1 MRRRSLLTTQ
11 DLALVALEFRR
22 AIERSNLRRH
32 ARVMSRFPVGC
43 CKQSSQLLARF
54 LVTELQVP
62 LVTFVHAERGGT
74 AGDAWQS
81 HVWLSVDQH
90 YIDITA
96 DQYPEI
102 EAPVVVSM
110 SGGWHTSWERKRH
123 LTYGEMMNFDRWEA
137 LRFERMYRAVFR
149 ALQPTPRPRVHV
161 PLRNA
166 GPPAELA

>member
-1 MRRRSLLTTQ
+1 MLRRHPLTTQ

-22 AIERSNLRRH
+22 AIECSRLQRH

-74 AGDAWQS
+74 GTAWQS
-81 HVWLSVDQH
+81 HVWLSVNQH
-90 YIDITA
+90 FVDITA
-96 DQYPEI
+96 DQYPEV
-102 EAPVVVSM
+102 ESPVVVTM
-110 SGGWHTSWERKRH
+110 NGGWHTSWERKRH
-123 LTYGEMMNFDRWEA
+123 LTYGEMMNFDRWEG
-137 LRFERMYRAVFR
+137 LRFERMYRAVVK
-149 ALQPTPRPRVHV
+149 ALQPNPRPRVHV

-166 GPPAELA
+166 GPPAEPI

>member
-1 MRRRSLLTTQ
+1 MRRGNLLTTQ

-43 CKQSSQLLARF
+43 CKQGSQLLARF
-54 LVTELQVP
+54 LVTELKVP

-74 AGDAWQS
+74 GGGYWQS
-81 HVWLSVDQH
+81 HVWLSVNQH

-102 EAPVVVSM
+102 ESPVVVSA
-110 SGGWHTSWERKRH
+110 SDGWHTSWERKHH

-137 LRFERMYRAVFR
+137 LRFDRMYRAVFR
-149 ALQPTPRPRVHV
+149 ALRPTPRFRVHV
-161 PLRNA
+161 PFRNA
-166 GPPAELA
+166 GSPAESP

>member
-1 MRRRSLLTTQ
+1 MRRRNLLTTQ

-32 ARVMSRFPVGC
+32 ERVMSRFPVGC

-74 AGDAWQS
+74 TGSFWQS

-96 DQYPEI
+96 DQYTEI
-102 EAPVVVSM
+102 DSPVVVSVD
-110 SGGWHTSWERKRH
+110 GGWHMSWDRRRH
-123 LTYGEMMNFDRWEA
+123 LTYGEMMNFDLWEA
-137 LRFERMYRAVFR
+137 RRFNRMYRAVFKEM
-149 ALQPTPRPRVHV
+149 QPTPRPRLHV

-166 GPPAELA
+166 GPPGE